1 MRPGKILIGQVAIVF
16 VLIVLTNWAA
26 TQWAAYQFEYQGALG
41 LPWFVIGDQPIY
53 KPWRLFQWWYA
64 YEAYAPDVFARAGL
78 IAASGGLIGI
88 IAAVVGSVVR
98 SRDRQDVTTFGSAR
112 WATRDEIKSQGLL
125 DNKGVFLGQTKSA
138 YLRHDGPEH
147 VMAFAPTRSGKG
159 VGLVV
164 PTLLTWTGSVVI
176 HDIKGEN
183 WDLTS
188 GWRSQ
193 FSRCVRFDPTDFH
206 SPGFNPLLEIRK
218 GLQEVQDA
226 QNIADILVD
235 PMGTLEDGG
244 HWKDKAREL
253 LVAIILHVLYVEDDK
268 TLAGCAAFLSNP
280 ERSLIDTLKVMI
292 ETKHKVNEAGEAYAH
307 PDVAQTARQLLDN
320 SPNERSGI
328 LSTTQRFL
336 SLYRD
341 PIIANVTS
349 KSDWQ
354 IADLMEGDAPLSLYL
369 ACPPSDLSRTKPL
382 MRLLLNQIARRLTEK
397 LPKKNARKL
406 LLMLDEFP
414 ALGRLEFF
422 ESTLAYF
429 AGYGVRAY
437 LIAQS
442 LNQIEKAYGP
452 SNSILDHCHVRVAF
466 ATNDERT
473 AKRISE
479 ALGTK
484 TELRAQKNYT
494 GHRLAPWLSHMMVS
508 RQETQRPLM
517 TQGEIMQLPQDD
529 AIIML
534 AGMPPVRGK
543 KLRYYQDRNFTPRI
557 MPPPE
562 RLLEAPSER
571 PGNEIKSPDPNSL
584 SEVANAVD
592 CELEVSKV
600 RSVREMV
607 TQHSLKFEP
616 VEIDDDT
623 IEVVEKE
630 REEEDLRNA
639 LVLDQSLNNSM
650 PEQ

>member
-16 VLIVLTNWAA
+16 TLIVLTNWAA
-26 TQWAAYQFEYQGALG
+26 TQWTAHQFEYQGALG
-41 LPWFVIGDQPIY
+41 LPWFLFGDQPIY

-64 YEAYAPDVFARAGL
+64 YEAYAPGVFARAGL

-88 IAAVVGSVVR
+88 CAAVIGSIIR
-98 SRDRQDVTTFGSAR
+98 SRDKKDVTTFGSAR
-112 WATRDEIKSQGLL
+112 WATRKEMKSQGLL
-125 DNKGVFLGQTKSA
+125 ENEGVFLGRTKDT
-138 YLRHDGPEH
+138 YLRHAGPEH

-164 PTLLTWTGSVVI
+164 PTLLSWTGSVVV

-188 GWRSQ
+188 GWRSG
-193 FSRCVRFDPTDFH
+193 FSRCVRFDPTDDY
-206 SPGFNPLLEIRK
+206 SPRFNPLQEVRLGRR
-218 GLQEVQDA
+218 EVQDA

-253 LVAIILHVLYVEDDK
+253 LVATILHVLYVEEDK
-268 TLAGCAAFLSNP
+268 SLAGCAAFLSNP
-280 ERSLIDTLKVMI
+280 DRSLQDTLKIML
-292 ETKHKVNEAGEAYAH
+292 ETKHSVNGTGEACVHAH
-307 PDVAQTARQLLDN
+307 IAQTARQLQDN

-349 KSDWQ
+349 GSDWR
-354 IADLMEGDAPLSLYL
+354 IADLMEGSTPLSLFL

-382 MRLLLNQIARRLTEK
+382 MRLILNQIARQLTEK
-397 LPKKNARKL
+397 LPKNKTRKL

-422 ESTLAYF
+422 ENALGYVA
-429 AGYGVRAY
+429 AYGVRVY

-452 SNSILDHCHVRVAF
+452 NNSILDHCHVRVAF

-479 ALGTK
+479 TLGTK

-517 TQGEIMQLPQDD
+517 TPGEIMQLPKDD
-529 AIIML
+529 AIVMV
-534 AGMPPVRGK
+534 AGMPPVRGN
-543 KLRYYQDRNFTPRI
+543 KLRYYEDCNFKARVMAPPDRLIET
-557 MPPPE
+557 
-562 RLLEAPSER
+562 
-571 PGNEIKSPDPNSL
+571 L
-584 SEVANAVD
+584 SEQQASGTKSTESNLASIAAGAD
-592 CELEVSKV
+592 GRDLDASNS
-600 RSVREMV
+600 RSMR
-607 TQHSLKFEP
+607 TLILDQSPNREP
-616 VEIDDDT
+616 VEIAHDETDRDSET
-623 IEVVEKE
+623 PE
-630 REEEDLRNA
+630 REVLRNA
-639 LVLDQSLNNSM
+639 HILEQSRNNSR
-650 PEQ
+650 PGN

>member
-26 TQWAAYQFEYQGALG
+26 TQWAAHQFEYQGALG
-41 LPWFVIGDQPIY
+41 RPWFFLGDHPIY
-53 KPWRLFQWWYA
+53 YPWRLFQWWYA

-88 IAAVVGSVVR
+88 FAAVVGSVIR
-98 SRDRQDVTTFGSAR
+98 SRDKADVTTFGSAR
-112 WATRDEIKSQGLL
+112 WATREEIKSQGLL
-125 DNKGVFLGQTKSA
+125 DNEGVFLGQSKNT
-138 YLRHDGPEH
+138 YLRHAGPEH

-164 PTLLTWTGSVVI
+164 PTLLSWTGSVVV

-193 FSRCVRFDPTDFH
+193 FSRCVRFDPTDYH
-206 SPGFNPLLEIRK
+206 SPRFNPLLEVRL
-218 GLQEVQDA
+218 GLREVQDA

-235 PMGTLEDGG
+235 PMGTLEDGA

-253 LVAIILHVLYVEDDK
+253 LVAIILHVLYVEDHK

-280 ERSLIDTLKVMI
+280 ERSLQDTLKVML
-292 ETKHKVNEAGEAYAH
+292 ETKHTVNDAGEACVH
-307 PDVAQTARQLLDN
+307 VHVAQAARQLKEN

-341 PIIANVTS
+341 PIIANITS
-349 KSDWQ
+349 KSDWR

-382 MRLLLNQIARRLTEK
+382 MRLILNQIARQLTEK
-397 LPKKNARKL
+397 LPKNNARKL

-414 ALGRLEFF
+414 ALGRLDFF

-517 TQGEIMQLPQDD
+517 TPGEIMQLPKND

-534 AGMPPVRGK
+534 AGMPPVRGD
-543 KLRYYQDRNFTPRI
+543 KLRYYDDRNFIPRVMAPPKRLLDPTSEPSRI
-557 MPPPE
+557 KSARNMPPT
-562 RLLEAPSER
+562 L
-571 PGNEIKSPDPNSL
+571 PD
-584 SEVANAVD
+584 VACASAD
-592 CELEVSKV
+592 DLEVSRARPE
-600 RSVREMV
+600 RSQAPLQSPE
-607 TQHSLKFEP
+607 LEC
-616 VEIDDDT
+616 DDAAGDK
-623 IEVVEKE
+623 IELDQEE
-630 REEEDLRNA
+630 REGEDLRKA
-639 LVLDQSLNNSM
+639 HTLEQERNNKM
-650 PEQ
+650 PGY

>member
-26 TQWAAYQFEYQGALG
+26 SQWAAHQFEYQGALG
-41 LPWFVIGDQPIY
+41 RPWFFLGDQPIY

-88 IAAVVGSVVR
+88 FAAVVGSVVR
-98 SRDRQDVTTFGSAR
+98 SRDKADVTTFGSAR
-112 WATRDEIKSQGLL
+112 WATHNEIKSHGLL
-125 DNKGVFLGQTKSA
+125 DNEGVFLGQTKNA
-138 YLRHDGPEH
+138 YLRHAGPEH

-164 PTLLTWTGSVVI
+164 PTLLSWTGSVVV

-193 FSRCVRFDPTDFH
+193 FSRCVRFDPTDYH
-206 SPGFNPLLEIRK
+206 APRFNPLLEVRL
-218 GLQEVQDA
+218 GLREVQDA

-253 LVAIILHVLYVEDDK
+253 LVATILHVLYVEDDK

-280 ERSLIDTLKVMI
+280 ERSLQDTLKVMI
-292 ETKHKVNEAGEAYAH
+292 ETKHKVDAGGEAYAH

-349 KSDWQ
+349 QSDWR

-382 MRLLLNQIARRLTEK
+382 MRLILNQIARQLTEK
-397 LPKKNARKL
+397 LPKNNARKL

-452 SNSILDHCHVRVAF
+452 NNSILDHCHVRVAF

-517 TQGEIMQLPQDD
+517 TPGEIMQLPQDD
-529 AIIML
+529 AIIMV
-534 AGMPPVRGK
+534 AGMPPVRGT
-543 KLRYYQDRNFTPRI
+543 KLRYYKDRNFNSRVMT
-557 MPPPE
+557 PPE
-562 RLLEAPSER
+562 RLVESPFER
-571 PGNEIKSPDPNSL
+571 MGVASMSPQTCSL
-584 SEVANAVD
+584 SDFENADD
-592 CELEVSKV
+592 CELDAS
-600 RSVREMV
+600 RSRPVQEPACRP
-607 TQHSLKFEP
+607 TQ
-616 VEIDDDT
+616 
-623 IEVVEKE
+623 VVERGDEGDVKMQVSEEE
-630 REEEDLRNA
+630 RGGEDLRKA
-639 LVLDQSLNNSM
+639 QTLEQSRDNKM
-650 PEQ
+650 PGY